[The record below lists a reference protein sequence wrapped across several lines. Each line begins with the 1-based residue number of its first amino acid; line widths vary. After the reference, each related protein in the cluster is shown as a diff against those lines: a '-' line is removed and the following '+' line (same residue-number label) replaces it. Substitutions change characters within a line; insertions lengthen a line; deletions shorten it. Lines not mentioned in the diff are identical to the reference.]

1 MTISQNVAKSGFY
14 ERLHCASGFSISI
27 QAGKGKYSTPRAP
40 SELYEAVELG
50 YPSMPISEILPWA
63 EGIVED
69 PTSTVYMYVP
79 AQVVLDL
86 IKSHGGPVSGGC
98 PPLASPVLPP
108 RKG

>member
-1 MTISQNVAKSGFY
+1 MTISQSPTEGGFY

-27 QAGKGKYSTPRAP
+27 QAGDGHYSTPRGP
-40 SELYEAVELG
+40 SALYEAVELG
-50 YPSMPISEILPWA
+50 FPSEVDSSILAWA
-63 EGIVED
+63 EDREN

-98 PPLASPVLPP
+98 PPLASPVLPS
-108 RKG
+108 R